1 MSNTMVRAVTENLSP
16 QSSPAGR
23 APGRRGV
30 DAQSFIRMMRSA
42 GLDASDLASGAGRDA
57 RLEDP
62 RLIAAQLVSTLFYAP
77 LLSEMRKFS
86 IGEKFASGGRTE
98 EIFGEQLD
106 RHIADAVA
114 AADRGGLTDLL
125 ARQISGGDLNR
136 EDRRASAVRK
146 EVANAP

>member
-1 MSNTMVRAVTENLSP
+1 MVRAVTESVSP

-23 APGRRGV
+23 APAGRGV

-106 RHIADAVA
+106 RHIADAAA
-114 AADRGGLTDLL
+114 AADHGGLTDLL
-125 ARQISGGDLNR
+125 VRQLSGGALNR
-136 EDRRASAVRK
+136 EAQRASAARK

>member
-1 MSNTMVRAVTENLSP
+1 MVRAVAESVSP
-16 QSSPAGR
+16 AALPAGR
-23 APGRRGV
+23 AAGGRGV
-30 DAQSFIRMMRSA
+30 DAQSFVRMMRSA
-42 GLDASDLASGAGRDA
+42 GLDASDLASGVGSDA

-114 AADRGGLTDLL
+114 AADHGGLTDLL

-136 EDRRASAVRK
+136 EDQRASAARK
-146 EVANAP
+146 EIVDAP

>member
-1 MSNTMVRAVTENLSP
+1 MVRAVTESVSR
-16 QSSPAGR
+16 QSSPPGR
-23 APGRRGV
+23 AAGRRGV
-30 DAQSFIRMMRSA
+30 DAQSFVRMMRSA
-42 GLDASDLASGAGRDA
+42 GLNASDLTSGGSDASA
-57 RLEDP
+57 EDP
-62 RLIAAQLVSTLFYAP
+62 RLVAAQLVSTLFYAP

-136 EDRRASAVRK
+136 EDRRARAARK

>member
-1 MSNTMVRAVTENLSP
+1 MMVRAVAESVTP
-16 QSSPAGR
+16 AASPAAR
-23 APGRRGV
+23 APRGRV
-30 DAQSFIRMMRSA
+30 ADAQSFVRMMRSA
-42 GLDASDLASGAGRDA
+42 GLDASDLTGGGLDASA
-57 RLEDP
+57 EDP
-62 RLIAAQLVSTLFYAP
+62 RLVAAQLVSTLFYAP

-86 IGEKFASGGRTE
+86 IGEKFAFGGRTE

-136 EDRRASAVRK
+136 EDRRGGAARK